1 MFTLIT
7 DLECFAPC
15 AIGRKDILIA
25 GDKIEKITDPGGLCD
40 FEKYSRV
47 IPCGGLLGFPGIVDQ
62 HLHLIGGGGEN
73 GFASRIDEIE
83 LKDILLAGV
92 TTVVGVLGFD
102 SYTKSLHSLLAK
114 ASALESQGITA
125 FIYTGSYAI
134 PTVTITGSVAK
145 DIILVDKIIGT
156 GEIAISDYRSSQ
168 PTFNEF
174 AQLSAQSHIAGLI
187 SGKAGIVHIHVGD
200 GKEKLDPLVKL
211 LEKTDLPKEVF
222 VPTHMNRNPQLFE
235 EAISFCGAG
244 GNIDLTAGET
254 KGIPVPKA
262 IKMLIE
268 KKADLSRVT
277 VSSDANGSAGEEIC
291 RVQSLYDDIKNAI
304 LEEHLPP
311 ELIFTLV
318 TENVAKRLRLH
329 PLKGA
334 LAEGSDADILIAGK
348 DYTLQKLLCR
358 GRLMVDDMKVTEGVL

>member
-7 DLECFAPC
+7 DLDCFGPRAM
-15 AIGRKDILIA
+15 GRRDILIA
-25 GDKIEKITDPGGLCD
+25 GDKIEKIAEPGGLRE
-40 FEKYSRV
+40 FEKHAR
-47 IPCGGLLGFPGIVDQ
+47 ILPCDGLLGFPGIVDQ

-73 GFASRIDEIE
+73 GFSSRIGEIE

-92 TTVVGVLGFD
+92 STVVGVLGFD

-145 DIILVDKIIGT
+145 DIILIDKIIGT

-211 LEKTDLPKEVF
+211 LEKTDLPKDVF

-254 KGIPVPKA
+254 KGIPVPTALKT
-262 IKMLIE
+262 LIG
-268 KKADLSRVT
+268 KKLDLSRVT
-277 VSSDANGSAGEEIC
+277 VSSDANGSAGEEVC
-291 RVQSLYDDIKNAI
+291 RIQALYDDIKNAI
-304 LEEHLPP
+304 LKENIPP
-311 ELIFTLV
+311 DQVFALA

-329 PLKGA
+329 PVKGA
-334 LAEGSDADILIAGK
+334 IQEGSDADILITDK
-348 DYTLQKLLCR
+348 EYTLQKLLCR
-358 GRLMVDDMKVTEGVL
+358 GRLMVDGMKVTEGIL